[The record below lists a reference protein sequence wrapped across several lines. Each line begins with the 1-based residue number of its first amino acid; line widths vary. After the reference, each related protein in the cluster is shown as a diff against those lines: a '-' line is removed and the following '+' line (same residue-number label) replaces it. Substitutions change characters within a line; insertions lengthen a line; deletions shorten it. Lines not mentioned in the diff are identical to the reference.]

1 MQVRF
6 NTLWK
11 VPVFC
16 AIASWLSFY
25 ATVYLGGHF
34 FTVVTIGDD
43 CSKILSADPV
53 RSAIFNGTLFVLVL
67 LAGGLWAFR
76 SMTRKEI
83 AVSAGIA
90 AGIYLLIV
98 LAQLYITGFPLSA
111 SVWLAKFQNWTST
124 ASSLLF
130 KITGN
135 LQISALL
142 STLCPLLFIP
152 FGKSNITDG

>member
-1 MQVRF
+1 MKVRL

-25 ATVYLGGHF
+25 VTVYLGGHF
-34 FTVVTIGDD
+34 FTVITIGDD
-43 CSKILSADPV
+43 GSKILSADPV

-67 LAGGLWAFR
+67 LAGGFWFFR
-76 SMTRKEI
+76 NMTKKEI
-83 AVSAGIA
+83 AASAGIS

-98 LAQLYITGFPLSA
+98 LAQLYITGFPLGV
-111 SVWLAKFQNWTST
+111 SVWLAQFQNWTST

-130 KITGN
+130 KVTGN

-142 STLCPLLFIP
+142 SALCPLLFIP
-152 FGKSNITDG
+152 FGKKK